1 MPKVSGGLTGSGS
14 TTLVPYI
21 GFSYGAIEVTLLHQA
36 AEGRET
42 KIKKELKKAAKKAT
56 ADEIREM
63 SVR

>member
-1 MPKVSGGLTGSGS
+1 LISKKFEK
-14 TTLVPYI
+14 I
-21 GFSYGAIEVTLLHQA
+21 QA

-56 ADEIREM
+56 AEEIREM